1 MTFAAAQAQ
10 KFFEQVATEKR
21 VFTFIDNG
29 SFLVF
34 KVRDVEVVPFW
45 SSSTRLERVQKV
57 HPRYRKHTR
66 DEIPLRTFLA
76 ETLPHLQEAQISVG
90 VNWSGTR
97 LTGYDIPAS
106 DLEVN
111 LRYWLS
117 KTTALTV
124 GAAFLFSIYQRRLRV
139 MHGSLG
145 RKLVNGARH

>member
-1 MTFAAAQAQ
+1 MTVAAAQAQ
-10 KFFEQVATEKR
+10 QFYKQVASEKN
-21 VFTFIDNG
+21 VFTFLDDG
-29 SFLVF
+29 SYLVF

-45 SSSTRLERVQKV
+45 SSSMHLGRVQKA
-57 HPRYRKHTR
+57 HPKYRNYTR
-66 DEIPLRTFLA
+66 DEIPLHTFLA
-76 ETLPHLQEAQISVG
+76 ETLPRLREEKISVG

-124 GAAFLFSIYQRRLRV
+124 GAAFRFGIYQRRLCA
-139 MHGSLG
+139 MHGSCEHVG
-145 RKLVNGARH
+145 KRTCE